1 MTKRKY
7 RTDEERLS
15 LIQECRLSGLMKH
28 PVPVPGKN
36 DEEINFREKSVGYT
50 ETRQTISH
58 MRSQMR
64 ESRAS
69 GSVEGR
75 NLQKLRLLNPTKST
89 NLANALY
96 DKAFDKGL
104 VTLNKKHQVVI
115 SAKLKDSD
123 MDKATKTW
131 LMGYAGHLI
140 SFPDKFLPGKQFIE
154 YHNDMIFQK

>member
-1 MTKRKY
+1 MA
-7 RTDEERLS
+7 L
-15 LIQECRLSGLMKH
+15 
-28 PVPVPGKN
+28 VPVPGKN

-131 LMGYAGHLI
+131 LNA
-140 SFPDKFLPGKQFIE
+140 SSACPR
-154 YHNDMIFQK
+154 QKTASIQEVIKS